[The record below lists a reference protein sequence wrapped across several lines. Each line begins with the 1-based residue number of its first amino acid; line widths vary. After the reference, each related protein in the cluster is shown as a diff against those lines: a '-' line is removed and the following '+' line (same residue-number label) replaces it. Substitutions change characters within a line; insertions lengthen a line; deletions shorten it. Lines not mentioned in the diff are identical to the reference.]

1 MPRAPKIQRSDLLTA
16 ALAIVDAEGLGG
28 LSMRRLGERLGV
40 EAMSLYNHVPDKAAV
55 LDAVHEAV
63 LAELELPRRTG
74 HWRRDARGLA
84 RAFRRTLLAHP
95 HAVPLFA
102 ERPAFTPG
110 SLAHVERALEVL
122 RPGFPSLRDRI
133 AIVQVTVA
141 YVVGHVAQSLPR
153 TSQREGARPLP
164 AYAALDPEE
173 FPNLAHIEPVLAGY
187 DVEAEFEFGLA
198 ALLRGFVARPRRR

>member
-1 MPRAPKIQRSDLLTA
+1 MPRTPKIQRSDLLAA

-63 LAELELPRRTG
+63 LGELELPRRTG

-84 RAFRRTLLAHP
+84 RAFRRTLLRHP

-110 SLAHVERALEVL
+110 SLAHVERALDVL
-122 RPGFPSLRDRI
+122 RPGFPNLRDRI
-133 AIVQVTVA
+133 AIVQVAVA

-153 TSQREGARPLP
+153 ASGRIP
-164 AYAALDPEE
+164 AYSALDPEA
-173 FPNLAHIEPVLAGY
+173 FPNLAHLEPALAGY

-198 ALLRGFVARPRRR
+198 ALLRGFEARPRRR

>member
-1 MPRAPKIQRSDLLTA
+1 
-16 ALAIVDAEGLGG
+16 
-28 LSMRRLGERLGV
+28 
-40 EAMSLYNHVPDKAAV
+40 MSLYNHVPDKAAV

-102 ERPAFTPG
+102 ERPAFTHG
-110 SLAHVERALEVL
+110 SLAHVERALDVL
-122 RPGFPSLRDRI
+122 RPGFPNLKDRI
-133 AIVQVTVA
+133 AIVQVAVA

-153 TSQREGARPLP
+153 ASARVP
-164 AYAALDPEE
+164 AYSALDPEA
-173 FPNLAHIEPVLAGY
+173 FPNLAHLEAALAGY

-198 ALLRGFVARPRRR
+198 ALLRGFEARPRRR